1 MKFKIQKVYKSLNE
15 IIELIYEVNVEVA
28 FDIKLELVK

>member
-15 IIELIYEVNVEVA
+15 IIELIYEINVEVA